1 MAHTLTKSHRGRL
14 EITHADADRV
24 SLVVGGAWSTA
35 EGRPAGFD
43 AAVDRVT
50 SGGAFR
56 RLEIVAESLDD
67 WDTSLVSAIRNL
79 ADAAAER
86 GAEVTLTDFPD
97 GVTRLIAL
105 VDAVPEKSDARRGE
119 GDITILER
127 IGQATIFAGD
137 AVQSTIS
144 FMGEVVIALG
154 RIVTG
159 RGIFRWGDLAHL
171 MQRAGIE
178 ALGIAVLV
186 SYLLGLILAFIWAI
200 QFERYGAS
208 IYVADLV
215 GIGMVR
221 DMAALMTA
229 IVMAGR
235 SGAAYAAEIGSM
247 RSTQELDALVT
258 SGISPVEFLVV
269 PRILAIAAMMPLLVI
284 FADVAGIL
292 GGATVGLG
300 MLDLSP
306 TLYFEQTVRAVTPA
320 HLYGGLIKGFAY
332 GILVGVAGCLRGI
345 QSGSSSLA
353 VGAAATSA
361 VVTGLVWIIAAC
373 GLFQVLQYVLGI

>member
-1 MAHTLTKSHRGRL
+1 LAHTLTKSHRGRL

-186 SYLLGLILAFIWAI
+186 SYLLGLILAFIGAI

-235 SGAAYAAEIGSM
+235 SG
-247 RSTQELDALVT
+247 ALVT

>member
-1 MAHTLTKSHRGRL
+1 MPTGCRSWSAGRGRRP
-14 EITHADADRV
+14 RV
-24 SLVVGGAWSTA
+24 G
-35 EGRPAGFD
+35 P
-43 AAVDRVT
+43 
-50 SGGAFR
+50 GGAFR

-186 SYLLGLILAFIWAI
+186 SYLLGLILAFIGAI